1 MQISDLVGQYNYAV
15 SAGAEKVTGT
25 KGVENLVSSLKSL
38 TKGNIFEGTVSSM
51 KNGKVTLALSNG
63 TQLSARL
70 DGKVALSEGQSMFF
84 QVKSNDG
91 STISIRPFVVDGN
104 GVNYTLMQA
113 LSAAG
118 LPVESNYLSMV
129 NKMMEEQM
137 PIDRS
142 SLQQMARLAN
152 ANGSIDVR
160 TLVQMSKLGIEITKE
175 NAAQFENYLGDKQ
188 AITAAIDSLIDELPM
203 AMQGSSLSEEAL
215 RQMNSQVLSV
225 ITEGTGPV
233 PEGVPA
239 VAGEGFFQAAGAS
252 QVVEAGMETP
262 APASPAAGSPVAE
275 SPVAASPAAEP
286 LQTVVQTAAQ
296 PSEGENLLL
305 QAAAATAEG
314 VEFIMAEENPQM
326 SVTQEAGDT
335 AQNAAMAETPD
346 AQNAA
351 ETANA
356 QNAAAEHTNAAN
368 PQNAQAAETPNAQN
382 AAAENTNATNPQ
394 NAQTAMEVPNAQAAA
409 KNADAQNNPDVTA
422 AKTPNAQNETSEH
435 TNAANPQ
442 NASAAEPANAQNA
455 GVKAES
461 PGTHNAS
468 AAADGAHAQ
477 NAAAA
482 EPAPHTLAAV
492 LNARQMDHLNAMLK
506 GLVGQEHLHY
516 DGTKNVNALLNDL
529 RRLLDSSF
537 PIDREP
543 LNRLLSSKEFKA
555 LVKDGL
561 EQQWTIRPEELTGS
575 DKINKLYE
583 KLDRQMDRIGQVL
596 RATGQ
601 ENANFTQTA
610 ADIRSN
616 VEFMNQINQAYT
628 YVQIPLK
635 MSGQTASGELYVYT
649 NRKSLMEGDKEL
661 TAFLHLDMDNLGP
674 TDISVKLLRREVST
688 NFYLE
693 NDAAYDLIEQHL
705 PILEERLKS
714 KGYNCKVSVI
724 NESRHVNFVEDFLKK
739 DQPSA
744 GQLHRYSFDMRA

>member
-137 PIDRS
+137 PIDRA

-175 NAAQFENYLGDKQ
+175 NAAQFENYLGDRQ

-225 ITEGTGPV
+225 ITEGAEPA
-233 PEGVPA
+233 PEGAPA
-239 VAGEGFFQAAGAS
+239 AAGENVFQAEGNAPRAAATGQQTAQEAFPAAEAS
-252 QVVEAGMETP
+252 AEASPVAEAP
-262 APASPAAGSPVAE
+262 AEASPAADRLQNAV
-275 SPVAASPAAEP
+275 P
-286 LQTVVQTAAQ
+286 LVMR
-296 PSEGENLLL
+296 ENLLL
-305 QAAAATAEG
+305 LAAAATAEG
-314 VEFIMAEENPQM
+314 VEFVMAEENPQM

-335 AQNAAMAETPD
+335 AQNTATAE
-346 AQNAA
+346 NSG
-351 ETANA
+351 
-356 QNAAAEHTNAAN
+356 
-368 PQNAQAAETPNAQN
+368 AQN
-382 AAAENTNATNPQ
+382 AAAENTNAANPQ
-394 NAQTAMEVPNAQAAA
+394 NTQAAETPDAQTAA

-422 AKTPNAQNETSEH
+422 ARNPDAQNAAAEN

-442 NASAAEPANAQNA
+442 NATAAEPTNAQNT

-461 PGTHNAS
+461 PDAQNAS
-468 AAADGAHAQ
+468 AAADGANAQ

-492 LNARQMDHLNAMLK
+492 LNGRQMDHLNAMLK
-506 GLVGQEHLHY
+506 GLVGQEQLHY

-529 RRLLDSSF
+529 RGLLDSKF

-575 DKINKLYE
+575 DKINRLYE

-661 TAFLHLDMDNLGP
+661 TAFLHLDMDHLGP

-705 PILEERLKS
+705 PILEERLKA